1 MKADN
6 ILGLIGGTPHV
17 RLGRLFPDHEVW
29 MKLERQNPAG
39 SIKDRIALAM
49 IEDAEQQGMIRPGA
63 TLIEAT
69 SGNTGVGLAF
79 VAAVKGYRLI
89 IVMPE
94 SMSVERRR
102 LMQSY
107 GARLELT
114 PREKGMKGAIE
125 RAKALLAEID
135 GSWMP
140 RQFVNPSNP
149 EVHARTTA
157 REIMDDFPE
166 GFDYFVTG
174 IGTGGHI
181 SGVGRELTM
190 AGGRLYAD
198 RQMFVGGVYED
209 LPETSHFHSDLF
221 VRLPDEDAG
230 MFTYVYLLLSPGT
243 RPDDVARGI
252 AANMRRLDATD
263 DVRPETPLLF
273 PLTDIHLRSHFQREH
288 EPNGNIL
295 YLYLIVGAN
304 ILLLVI
310 VLFNLWLNAGLIF
323 AFNRRYYQLLR
334 LNGASSRRVLVD
346 EMMIATYVGFSSV
359 AFMCIAWLLMPYRS
373 PTMIWGYGGSGL
385 RTTISV
391 NGYWL
396 HVLNDLFS
404 FQEGHL
410 FVPTGTFLFFSQ
422 RERGRREEEPP
433 EEMPAEPEG
442 GIETRLALFVA
453 EEALNGLKRI
463 GRTSAFRSA
472 QKSCLP
478 IRGRLQRKNMPRV
491 RNTRA
496 PFRALRPSAFSSNS
510 NRASTDSCTYRKWT
524 ASTLIRI

>member
-49 IEDAEQQGMIRPGA
+49 IEDAEQQGLIRPGA

-181 SGVGRELTM
+181 SGVGRELKRVFPSVQIVGVEPADSPVLTEGR
-190 AGGRLYAD
+190 AGAHPIQGIGPG
-198 RQMFVGGVYED
+198 FV
-209 LPETSHFHSDLF
+209 PETLDRT
-221 VRLPDEDAG
+221 VIDRVTAITGPDA
-230 MFTYVYLLLSPGT
+230 F
-243 RPDDVARGI
+243 RFA
-252 AANMRRLDATD
+252 RRLA
-263 DVRPETPLLF
+263 
-273 PLTDIHLRSHFQREH
+273 RE
-288 EPNGNIL
+288 EGIL
-295 YLYLIVGAN
+295 CGIST
-304 ILLLVI
+304 
-310 VLFNLWLNAGLIF
+310 
-323 AFNRRYYQLLR
+323 
-334 LNGASSRRVLVD
+334 GASLAAVERVL
-346 EMMIATYVGFSSV
+346 A
-359 AFMCIAWLLMPYRS
+359 
-373 PTMIWGYGGSGL
+373 GSGVPKRVL
-385 RTTISV
+385 TFGLDTGERYLSV
-391 NGYWL
+391 EG
-396 HVLNDLFS
+396 LF
-404 FQEGHL
+404 
-410 FVPTGTFLFFSQ
+410 T
-422 RERGRREEEPP
+422 
-433 EEMPAEPEG
+433 
-442 GIETRLALFVA
+442 
-453 EEALNGLKRI
+453 NK
-463 GRTSAFRSA
+463 
-472 QKSCLP
+472 
-478 IRGRLQRKNMPRV
+478 V
-491 RNTRA
+491 RH
-496 PFRALRPSAFSSNS
+496 
-510 NRASTDSCTYRKWT
+510 
-524 ASTLIRI
+524 

>member
-49 IEDAEQQGMIRPGA
+49 IEDAEQQGLIRPGA

-69 SGNTGVGLAF
+69 SVNTGVGLAF

-181 SGVGRELTM
+181 SGVGRELKRVFPSVQIVGVEPADSPVLTEGR
-190 AGGRLYAD
+190 AGAHPIQGIGPG
-198 RQMFVGGVYED
+198 FV
-209 LPETSHFHSDLF
+209 PETLDRN
-221 VRLPDEDAG
+221 VIDRVTAITGPDA
-230 MFTYVYLLLSPGT
+230 F
-243 RPDDVARGI
+243 RFA
-252 AANMRRLDATD
+252 RRLA
-263 DVRPETPLLF
+263 
-273 PLTDIHLRSHFQREH
+273 RE
-288 EPNGNIL
+288 EGIL
-295 YLYLIVGAN
+295 CGIST
-304 ILLLVI
+304 
-310 VLFNLWLNAGLIF
+310 
-323 AFNRRYYQLLR
+323 
-334 LNGASSRRVLVD
+334 GASLAAVERVL
-346 EMMIATYVGFSSV
+346 A
-359 AFMCIAWLLMPYRS
+359 
-373 PTMIWGYGGSGL
+373 GSGVPKRVL
-385 RTTISV
+385 TFGLDTGERYLSV
-391 NGYWL
+391 EG
-396 HVLNDLFS
+396 LFS
-404 FQEGHL
+404 NK
-410 FVPTGTFLFFSQ
+410 
-422 RERGRREEEPP
+422 RRH
-433 EEMPAEPEG
+433 
-442 GIETRLALFVA
+442 
-453 EEALNGLKRI
+453 
-463 GRTSAFRSA
+463 
-472 QKSCLP
+472 
-478 IRGRLQRKNMPRV
+478 
-491 RNTRA
+491 
-496 PFRALRPSAFSSNS
+496 
-510 NRASTDSCTYRKWT
+510 
-524 ASTLIRI
+524 

>member
-49 IEDAEQQGMIRPGA
+49 IEDAEQQGLIRPGA

-79 VAAVKGYRLI
+79 VAAVKGYQLI

-181 SGVGRELTM
+181 SGVGRELKRVFPSVQIVGVEPADSPVLTEGR
-190 AGGRLYAD
+190 AGAHPIQGIGPG
-198 RQMFVGGVYED
+198 FV
-209 LPETSHFHSDLF
+209 PETLDRT
-221 VRLPDEDAG
+221 VIDRVTAITGPDA
-230 MFTYVYLLLSPGT
+230 F
-243 RPDDVARGI
+243 RFA
-252 AANMRRLDATD
+252 RRLA
-263 DVRPETPLLF
+263 
-273 PLTDIHLRSHFQREH
+273 RE
-288 EPNGNIL
+288 EGIL
-295 YLYLIVGAN
+295 CGISTGAA
-304 ILLLVI
+304 LAAVE
-310 VLFNLWLNAGLIF
+310 
-323 AFNRRYYQLLR
+323 
-334 LNGASSRRVLVD
+334 RVL
-346 EMMIATYVGFSSV
+346 A
-359 AFMCIAWLLMPYRS
+359 
-373 PTMIWGYGGSGL
+373 GSGVSKRVL
-385 RTTISV
+385 TFGLDTGERYLSV
-391 NGYWL
+391 EG
-396 HVLNDLFS
+396 LF
-404 FQEGHL
+404 
-410 FVPTGTFLFFSQ
+410 T
-422 RERGRREEEPP
+422 
-433 EEMPAEPEG
+433 
-442 GIETRLALFVA
+442 
-453 EEALNGLKRI
+453 NK
-463 GRTSAFRSA
+463 
-472 QKSCLP
+472 
-478 IRGRLQRKNMPRV
+478 V
-491 RNTRA
+491 RH
-496 PFRALRPSAFSSNS
+496 
-510 NRASTDSCTYRKWT
+510 
-524 ASTLIRI
+524 

>member
-49 IEDAEQQGMIRPGA
+49 IEDAERQGLIRPGA

-181 SGVGRELTM
+181 SGVGRELKRAFPNVQIVGVEPADSPVLTEGR
-190 AGGRLYAD
+190 AGAHPIQGIGPG
-198 RQMFVGGVYED
+198 FV
-209 LPETSHFHSDLF
+209 PETLDRT
-221 VRLPDEDAG
+221 VIDRVTAIAGPDA
-230 MFTYVYLLLSPGT
+230 F
-243 RPDDVARGI
+243 RFA
-252 AANMRRLDATD
+252 RRLA
-263 DVRPETPLLF
+263 
-273 PLTDIHLRSHFQREH
+273 RE
-288 EPNGNIL
+288 EGIL
-295 YLYLIVGAN
+295 CGISTGAA
-304 ILLLVI
+304 LAAVE
-310 VLFNLWLNAGLIF
+310 
-323 AFNRRYYQLLR
+323 
-334 LNGASSRRVLVD
+334 RVL
-346 EMMIATYVGFSSV
+346 A
-359 AFMCIAWLLMPYRS
+359 
-373 PTMIWGYGGSGL
+373 GSGVPKRVL
-385 RTTISV
+385 TFGLDTGERYLSV
-391 NGYWL
+391 EG
-396 HVLNDLFS
+396 LFS
-404 FQEGHL
+404 NK
-410 FVPTGTFLFFSQ
+410 
-422 RERGRREEEPP
+422 RRH
-433 EEMPAEPEG
+433 
-442 GIETRLALFVA
+442 
-453 EEALNGLKRI
+453 
-463 GRTSAFRSA
+463 
-472 QKSCLP
+472 
-478 IRGRLQRKNMPRV
+478 
-491 RNTRA
+491 
-496 PFRALRPSAFSSNS
+496 
-510 NRASTDSCTYRKWT
+510 
-524 ASTLIRI
+524 

>member
-49 IEDAEQQGMIRPGA
+49 IEDAEQQGLIRPGA

-94 SMSVERRR
+94 SMSVERRQ

-181 SGVGRELTM
+181 SGVGRELKRVFPSVQIVGVEPADSPVLTEGR
-190 AGGRLYAD
+190 AGAHPIQGIGPG
-198 RQMFVGGVYED
+198 FV
-209 LPETSHFHSDLF
+209 PETLDRT
-221 VRLPDEDAG
+221 VIDRVTAITGPDAFR
-230 MFTYVYLLLSPGT
+230 FT
-243 RPDDVARGI
+243 
-252 AANMRRLDATD
+252 RRLA
-263 DVRPETPLLF
+263 
-273 PLTDIHLRSHFQREH
+273 RE
-288 EPNGNIL
+288 EGIL
-295 YLYLIVGAN
+295 CGISTGAA
-304 ILLLVI
+304 LAAVE
-310 VLFNLWLNAGLIF
+310 
-323 AFNRRYYQLLR
+323 
-334 LNGASSRRVLVD
+334 RVL
-346 EMMIATYVGFSSV
+346 A
-359 AFMCIAWLLMPYRS
+359 
-373 PTMIWGYGGSGL
+373 GSGVPKRVL
-385 RTTISV
+385 TFGLDTGERYLSV
-391 NGYWL
+391 EG
-396 HVLNDLFS
+396 LFS
-404 FQEGHL
+404 NK
-410 FVPTGTFLFFSQ
+410 
-422 RERGRREEEPP
+422 RRH
-433 EEMPAEPEG
+433 
-442 GIETRLALFVA
+442 
-453 EEALNGLKRI
+453 
-463 GRTSAFRSA
+463 
-472 QKSCLP
+472 
-478 IRGRLQRKNMPRV
+478 
-491 RNTRA
+491 
-496 PFRALRPSAFSSNS
+496 
-510 NRASTDSCTYRKWT
+510 
-524 ASTLIRI
+524 

>member
-49 IEDAEQQGMIRPGA
+49 IEDAERQGLIRPGA

-181 SGVGRELTM
+181 SGVGRELKRAFPSVQIVGVEPADSPVLTEGR
-190 AGGRLYAD
+190 AGAHPIQGIGPG
-198 RQMFVGGVYED
+198 FV
-209 LPETSHFHSDLF
+209 PETLDRT
-221 VRLPDEDAG
+221 VIDRVTAITGPDA
-230 MFTYVYLLLSPGT
+230 F
-243 RPDDVARGI
+243 RFA
-252 AANMRRLDATD
+252 RRLA
-263 DVRPETPLLF
+263 
-273 PLTDIHLRSHFQREH
+273 RE
-288 EPNGNIL
+288 EGIL
-295 YLYLIVGAN
+295 CGISTGAA
-304 ILLLVI
+304 LAAVE
-310 VLFNLWLNAGLIF
+310 
-323 AFNRRYYQLLR
+323 
-334 LNGASSRRVLVD
+334 RVL
-346 EMMIATYVGFSSV
+346 A
-359 AFMCIAWLLMPYRS
+359 
-373 PTMIWGYGGSGL
+373 GSGVPKRVL
-385 RTTISV
+385 TFGLDTGERYLSV
-391 NGYWL
+391 EG
-396 HVLNDLFS
+396 LFS
-404 FQEGHL
+404 NK
-410 FVPTGTFLFFSQ
+410 
-422 RERGRREEEPP
+422 RRH
-433 EEMPAEPEG
+433 
-442 GIETRLALFVA
+442 
-453 EEALNGLKRI
+453 
-463 GRTSAFRSA
+463 
-472 QKSCLP
+472 
-478 IRGRLQRKNMPRV
+478 
-491 RNTRA
+491 
-496 PFRALRPSAFSSNS
+496 
-510 NRASTDSCTYRKWT
+510 
-524 ASTLIRI
+524 

>member
-49 IEDAEQQGMIRPGA
+49 IEDAEQQGLIRPGA

-79 VAAVKGYRLI
+79 VAAVKGYQLI

-125 RAKALLAEID
+125 RAKVLLAEID

-181 SGVGRELTM
+181 SGVGRELKRAFPSVQIVGVEPADSPVLTEGR
-190 AGGRLYAD
+190 AGAHPIQGIGPG
-198 RQMFVGGVYED
+198 FV
-209 LPETSHFHSDLF
+209 PETLDRT
-221 VRLPDEDAG
+221 VIDRVTAITGPDAFR
-230 MFTYVYLLLSPGT
+230 FT
-243 RPDDVARGI
+243 
-252 AANMRRLDATD
+252 RRLA
-263 DVRPETPLLF
+263 
-273 PLTDIHLRSHFQREH
+273 RE
-288 EPNGNIL
+288 EGIL
-295 YLYLIVGAN
+295 CGISTGAA
-304 ILLLVI
+304 LAAVE
-310 VLFNLWLNAGLIF
+310 
-323 AFNRRYYQLLR
+323 
-334 LNGASSRRVLVD
+334 RVL
-346 EMMIATYVGFSSV
+346 A
-359 AFMCIAWLLMPYRS
+359 
-373 PTMIWGYGGSGL
+373 GSGVPKRVL
-385 RTTISV
+385 TFGLDTGERYLSV
-391 NGYWL
+391 EG
-396 HVLNDLFS
+396 LFS
-404 FQEGHL
+404 NK
-410 FVPTGTFLFFSQ
+410 
-422 RERGRREEEPP
+422 RRH
-433 EEMPAEPEG
+433 
-442 GIETRLALFVA
+442 
-453 EEALNGLKRI
+453 
-463 GRTSAFRSA
+463 
-472 QKSCLP
+472 
-478 IRGRLQRKNMPRV
+478 
-491 RNTRA
+491 
-496 PFRALRPSAFSSNS
+496 
-510 NRASTDSCTYRKWT
+510 
-524 ASTLIRI
+524 

>member
-49 IEDAEQQGMIRPGA
+49 IEDAEQQGLIRPGA

-94 SMSVERRR
+94 SMSVERRQ

-125 RAKALLAEID
+125 RAKVLLAEID

-181 SGVGRELTM
+181 SGVGRELKRAFPSVQIVGVEPADSPVLTEGR
-190 AGGRLYAD
+190 AGAHPIQGIGPG
-198 RQMFVGGVYED
+198 FV
-209 LPETSHFHSDLF
+209 PETLDRT
-221 VRLPDEDAG
+221 VIDRVTAITGPDAFR
-230 MFTYVYLLLSPGT
+230 FT
-243 RPDDVARGI
+243 
-252 AANMRRLDATD
+252 RRLA
-263 DVRPETPLLF
+263 
-273 PLTDIHLRSHFQREH
+273 RE
-288 EPNGNIL
+288 EGIL
-295 YLYLIVGAN
+295 CGISTGAA
-304 ILLLVI
+304 LAAVE
-310 VLFNLWLNAGLIF
+310 
-323 AFNRRYYQLLR
+323 
-334 LNGASSRRVLVD
+334 RVL
-346 EMMIATYVGFSSV
+346 A
-359 AFMCIAWLLMPYRS
+359 
-373 PTMIWGYGGSGL
+373 GSGVPKRVL
-385 RTTISV
+385 TFGLDTGERYLSV
-391 NGYWL
+391 EG
-396 HVLNDLFS
+396 LFS
-404 FQEGHL
+404 NK
-410 FVPTGTFLFFSQ
+410 
-422 RERGRREEEPP
+422 RRH
-433 EEMPAEPEG
+433 
-442 GIETRLALFVA
+442 
-453 EEALNGLKRI
+453 
-463 GRTSAFRSA
+463 
-472 QKSCLP
+472 
-478 IRGRLQRKNMPRV
+478 
-491 RNTRA
+491 
-496 PFRALRPSAFSSNS
+496 
-510 NRASTDSCTYRKWT
+510 
-524 ASTLIRI
+524 

>member
-49 IEDAEQQGMIRPGA
+49 IEDAEQQGLIRPGA

-94 SMSVERRR
+94 SMSVERRQ

-181 SGVGRELTM
+181 SGVGRELKRAFPNVQIVGVEPADSPVLTEGR
-190 AGGRLYAD
+190 AGAHPIQGIGPG
-198 RQMFVGGVYED
+198 FV
-209 LPETSHFHSDLF
+209 PETLDRSVIDR
-221 VRLPDEDAG
+221 VTAITGPDA
-230 MFTYVYLLLSPGT
+230 F
-243 RPDDVARGI
+243 RFA
-252 AANMRRLDATD
+252 RRLA
-263 DVRPETPLLF
+263 
-273 PLTDIHLRSHFQREH
+273 RE
-288 EPNGNIL
+288 EGIL
-295 YLYLIVGAN
+295 CGIST
-304 ILLLVI
+304 
-310 VLFNLWLNAGLIF
+310 
-323 AFNRRYYQLLR
+323 
-334 LNGASSRRVLVD
+334 GASLAAVERVL
-346 EMMIATYVGFSSV
+346 A
-359 AFMCIAWLLMPYRS
+359 
-373 PTMIWGYGGSGL
+373 GSGVPKRVL
-385 RTTISV
+385 TFGLDTGERYLSV
-391 NGYWL
+391 EG
-396 HVLNDLFS
+396 LF
-404 FQEGHL
+404 
-410 FVPTGTFLFFSQ
+410 T
-422 RERGRREEEPP
+422 
-433 EEMPAEPEG
+433 
-442 GIETRLALFVA
+442 
-453 EEALNGLKRI
+453 NK
-463 GRTSAFRSA
+463 
-472 QKSCLP
+472 
-478 IRGRLQRKNMPRV
+478 V
-491 RNTRA
+491 RH
-496 PFRALRPSAFSSNS
+496 
-510 NRASTDSCTYRKWT
+510 
-524 ASTLIRI
+524 

>member
-49 IEDAEQQGMIRPGA
+49 IEDAEQQGLIRPGA

-181 SGVGRELTM
+181 SGVGRELKRVFPSVQIVGVEPADSPVLTEGR
-190 AGGRLYAD
+190 AGAHPIQGIGPG
-198 RQMFVGGVYED
+198 FV
-209 LPETSHFHSDLF
+209 PETLDRT
-221 VRLPDEDAG
+221 VIDRVTAITGPDA
-230 MFTYVYLLLSPGT
+230 F
-243 RPDDVARGI
+243 RFA
-252 AANMRRLDATD
+252 RRLA
-263 DVRPETPLLF
+263 
-273 PLTDIHLRSHFQREH
+273 RE
-288 EPNGNIL
+288 EGIL
-295 YLYLIVGAN
+295 CGISTGAA
-304 ILLLVI
+304 LAAVE
-310 VLFNLWLNAGLIF
+310 
-323 AFNRRYYQLLR
+323 
-334 LNGASSRRVLVD
+334 RVL
-346 EMMIATYVGFSSV
+346 A
-359 AFMCIAWLLMPYRS
+359 
-373 PTMIWGYGGSGL
+373 GSGVPKRVL
-385 RTTISV
+385 TFGLDTGERYLSV
-391 NGYWL
+391 EG
-396 HVLNDLFS
+396 LF
-404 FQEGHL
+404 
-410 FVPTGTFLFFSQ
+410 T
-422 RERGRREEEPP
+422 
-433 EEMPAEPEG
+433 
-442 GIETRLALFVA
+442 
-453 EEALNGLKRI
+453 NK
-463 GRTSAFRSA
+463 
-472 QKSCLP
+472 
-478 IRGRLQRKNMPRV
+478 V
-491 RNTRA
+491 RH
-496 PFRALRPSAFSSNS
+496 
-510 NRASTDSCTYRKWT
+510 
-524 ASTLIRI
+524 

>member
-49 IEDAEQQGMIRPGA
+49 IEDAEQQGLIRPGA

-181 SGVGRELTM
+181 SGVGRELKRVFPSVQIVGVEPADSPVLTEGR
-190 AGGRLYAD
+190 AGAHPIQGIGPG
-198 RQMFVGGVYED
+198 FV
-209 LPETSHFHSDLF
+209 PETLDRT
-221 VRLPDEDAG
+221 VIDRVTAITGPDA
-230 MFTYVYLLLSPGT
+230 FPF
-243 RPDDVARGI
+243 A
-252 AANMRRLDATD
+252 RRLA
-263 DVRPETPLLF
+263 
-273 PLTDIHLRSHFQREH
+273 RE
-288 EPNGNIL
+288 EGIL
-295 YLYLIVGAN
+295 CGISTGAA
-304 ILLLVI
+304 LAAVE
-310 VLFNLWLNAGLIF
+310 
-323 AFNRRYYQLLR
+323 
-334 LNGASSRRVLVD
+334 RVL
-346 EMMIATYVGFSSV
+346 A
-359 AFMCIAWLLMPYRS
+359 
-373 PTMIWGYGGSGL
+373 GSGVPKRVL
-385 RTTISV
+385 TFGLDTGERYLSV
-391 NGYWL
+391 EG
-396 HVLNDLFS
+396 LF
-404 FQEGHL
+404 
-410 FVPTGTFLFFSQ
+410 T
-422 RERGRREEEPP
+422 
-433 EEMPAEPEG
+433 
-442 GIETRLALFVA
+442 
-453 EEALNGLKRI
+453 NK
-463 GRTSAFRSA
+463 
-472 QKSCLP
+472 
-478 IRGRLQRKNMPRV
+478 V
-491 RNTRA
+491 RH
-496 PFRALRPSAFSSNS
+496 
-510 NRASTDSCTYRKWT
+510 
-524 ASTLIRI
+524 

>member
-49 IEDAEQQGMIRPGA
+49 IEDAEQQGLIRPGA

-94 SMSVERRR
+94 SMSVERRQ

-125 RAKALLAEID
+125 RAKVLLAEID

-181 SGVGRELTM
+181 SGVGRELKRVFPSVQIVGVEPADSPVLTEGR
-190 AGGRLYAD
+190 AGAHPIQGIGPG
-198 RQMFVGGVYED
+198 FV
-209 LPETSHFHSDLF
+209 PETLDRT
-221 VRLPDEDAG
+221 VIDRVTAITGPDA
-230 MFTYVYLLLSPGT
+230 F
-243 RPDDVARGI
+243 RFA
-252 AANMRRLDATD
+252 RRLA
-263 DVRPETPLLF
+263 
-273 PLTDIHLRSHFQREH
+273 RE
-288 EPNGNIL
+288 EGIL
-295 YLYLIVGAN
+295 CGISTGAA
-304 ILLLVI
+304 LAAVE
-310 VLFNLWLNAGLIF
+310 
-323 AFNRRYYQLLR
+323 
-334 LNGASSRRVLVD
+334 RVL
-346 EMMIATYVGFSSV
+346 A
-359 AFMCIAWLLMPYRS
+359 
-373 PTMIWGYGGSGL
+373 GSGVPKRVL
-385 RTTISV
+385 TFGLDTGERYLSV
-391 NGYWL
+391 EG
-396 HVLNDLFS
+396 LFS
-404 FQEGHL
+404 NK
-410 FVPTGTFLFFSQ
+410 
-422 RERGRREEEPP
+422 RRH
-433 EEMPAEPEG
+433 
-442 GIETRLALFVA
+442 
-453 EEALNGLKRI
+453 
-463 GRTSAFRSA
+463 
-472 QKSCLP
+472 
-478 IRGRLQRKNMPRV
+478 
-491 RNTRA
+491 
-496 PFRALRPSAFSSNS
+496 
-510 NRASTDSCTYRKWT
+510 
-524 ASTLIRI
+524 

>member
-49 IEDAEQQGMIRPGA
+49 IEDAERQGLIRPGA

-94 SMSVERRR
+94 SMSVERRQ

-181 SGVGRELTM
+181 SGVGRELKRAFPNVQIVGVEPADSPVLTEGR
-190 AGGRLYAD
+190 AGAHPIQGIGPG
-198 RQMFVGGVYED
+198 FV
-209 LPETSHFHSDLF
+209 PETLDRT
-221 VRLPDEDAG
+221 VIDRVTAITGPDAFR
-230 MFTYVYLLLSPGT
+230 FT
-243 RPDDVARGI
+243 
-252 AANMRRLDATD
+252 RRLA
-263 DVRPETPLLF
+263 
-273 PLTDIHLRSHFQREH
+273 RE
-288 EPNGNIL
+288 EGIL
-295 YLYLIVGAN
+295 CGISTGAA
-304 ILLLVI
+304 LAAVE
-310 VLFNLWLNAGLIF
+310 
-323 AFNRRYYQLLR
+323 
-334 LNGASSRRVLVD
+334 RVL
-346 EMMIATYVGFSSV
+346 A
-359 AFMCIAWLLMPYRS
+359 
-373 PTMIWGYGGSGL
+373 GSGVPKRVL
-385 RTTISV
+385 TFGLDTGERYLSV
-391 NGYWL
+391 EG
-396 HVLNDLFS
+396 LFS
-404 FQEGHL
+404 NK
-410 FVPTGTFLFFSQ
+410 
-422 RERGRREEEPP
+422 RRH
-433 EEMPAEPEG
+433 
-442 GIETRLALFVA
+442 
-453 EEALNGLKRI
+453 
-463 GRTSAFRSA
+463 
-472 QKSCLP
+472 
-478 IRGRLQRKNMPRV
+478 
-491 RNTRA
+491 
-496 PFRALRPSAFSSNS
+496 
-510 NRASTDSCTYRKWT
+510 
-524 ASTLIRI
+524 

>member
-49 IEDAEQQGMIRPGA
+49 IEDAEQQGLIRPGA

-94 SMSVERRR
+94 SMSVERRQ

-181 SGVGRELTM
+181 SGVGRELKRAFPSVQIVGVEPADSPVLTEGR
-190 AGGRLYAD
+190 AGAHPIQGIGPG
-198 RQMFVGGVYED
+198 FV
-209 LPETSHFHSDLF
+209 PETLDRT
-221 VRLPDEDAG
+221 VIDRVTAITGPDAFR
-230 MFTYVYLLLSPGT
+230 FT
-243 RPDDVARGI
+243 
-252 AANMRRLDATD
+252 RRLA
-263 DVRPETPLLF
+263 
-273 PLTDIHLRSHFQREH
+273 RE
-288 EPNGNIL
+288 EGIL
-295 YLYLIVGAN
+295 CGISTGAA
-304 ILLLVI
+304 LAAVE
-310 VLFNLWLNAGLIF
+310 
-323 AFNRRYYQLLR
+323 
-334 LNGASSRRVLVD
+334 RVL
-346 EMMIATYVGFSSV
+346 A
-359 AFMCIAWLLMPYRS
+359 
-373 PTMIWGYGGSGL
+373 GSGVPKRVL
-385 RTTISV
+385 TFGLDTGERYLSV
-391 NGYWL
+391 EG
-396 HVLNDLFS
+396 LFS
-404 FQEGHL
+404 NK
-410 FVPTGTFLFFSQ
+410 
-422 RERGRREEEPP
+422 RRH
-433 EEMPAEPEG
+433 
-442 GIETRLALFVA
+442 
-453 EEALNGLKRI
+453 
-463 GRTSAFRSA
+463 
-472 QKSCLP
+472 
-478 IRGRLQRKNMPRV
+478 
-491 RNTRA
+491 
-496 PFRALRPSAFSSNS
+496 
-510 NRASTDSCTYRKWT
+510 
-524 ASTLIRI
+524 

>member
-49 IEDAEQQGMIRPGA
+49 IEDAEQQGLIRPGA

-125 RAKALLAEID
+125 RAKVLLAEID

-181 SGVGRELTM
+181 SGVGRELKRAFPSVQIVGVEPADSPVLTEGR
-190 AGGRLYAD
+190 AGAHPIQGIGPG
-198 RQMFVGGVYED
+198 FV
-209 LPETSHFHSDLF
+209 PETLDRT
-221 VRLPDEDAG
+221 VIDRVTAITGPDA
-230 MFTYVYLLLSPGT
+230 F
-243 RPDDVARGI
+243 RFA
-252 AANMRRLDATD
+252 RRLA
-263 DVRPETPLLF
+263 
-273 PLTDIHLRSHFQREH
+273 RE
-288 EPNGNIL
+288 EGIL
-295 YLYLIVGAN
+295 CGISTGAA
-304 ILLLVI
+304 LAAVE
-310 VLFNLWLNAGLIF
+310 
-323 AFNRRYYQLLR
+323 
-334 LNGASSRRVLVD
+334 RVL
-346 EMMIATYVGFSSV
+346 A
-359 AFMCIAWLLMPYRS
+359 
-373 PTMIWGYGGSGL
+373 GSGVPKRVL
-385 RTTISV
+385 TFGLDTGERYLSV
-391 NGYWL
+391 EG
-396 HVLNDLFS
+396 LFS
-404 FQEGHL
+404 NK
-410 FVPTGTFLFFSQ
+410 
-422 RERGRREEEPP
+422 RRH
-433 EEMPAEPEG
+433 
-442 GIETRLALFVA
+442 
-453 EEALNGLKRI
+453 
-463 GRTSAFRSA
+463 
-472 QKSCLP
+472 
-478 IRGRLQRKNMPRV
+478 
-491 RNTRA
+491 
-496 PFRALRPSAFSSNS
+496 
-510 NRASTDSCTYRKWT
+510 
-524 ASTLIRI
+524 

>member
-17 RLGRLFPDHEVW
+17 RLGRLFPEHEVW

-49 IEDAEQQGMIRPGA
+49 IEDAEQQGLIRPGA

-125 RAKALLAEID
+125 RAKVLLAEID

-181 SGVGRELTM
+181 SGVGRELKRAFPSVQIVGVEPADSPVLTEGR
-190 AGGRLYAD
+190 AGAHPIQGIGPG
-198 RQMFVGGVYED
+198 FV
-209 LPETSHFHSDLF
+209 PETLDRT
-221 VRLPDEDAG
+221 VIDRVTAITGPDA
-230 MFTYVYLLLSPGT
+230 F
-243 RPDDVARGI
+243 RFA
-252 AANMRRLDATD
+252 RRLA
-263 DVRPETPLLF
+263 
-273 PLTDIHLRSHFQREH
+273 RE
-288 EPNGNIL
+288 EGIL
-295 YLYLIVGAN
+295 CGIST
-304 ILLLVI
+304 
-310 VLFNLWLNAGLIF
+310 
-323 AFNRRYYQLLR
+323 
-334 LNGASSRRVLVD
+334 GASLAAVERVL
-346 EMMIATYVGFSSV
+346 A
-359 AFMCIAWLLMPYRS
+359 
-373 PTMIWGYGGSGL
+373 GSGVPKRVL
-385 RTTISV
+385 TFGLDTGERYLSV
-391 NGYWL
+391 EG
-396 HVLNDLFS
+396 LF
-404 FQEGHL
+404 
-410 FVPTGTFLFFSQ
+410 T
-422 RERGRREEEPP
+422 
-433 EEMPAEPEG
+433 
-442 GIETRLALFVA
+442 
-453 EEALNGLKRI
+453 NK
-463 GRTSAFRSA
+463 
-472 QKSCLP
+472 
-478 IRGRLQRKNMPRV
+478 V
-491 RNTRA
+491 RH
-496 PFRALRPSAFSSNS
+496 
-510 NRASTDSCTYRKWT
+510 
-524 ASTLIRI
+524 

>member
-49 IEDAEQQGMIRPGA
+49 IEDAEQQGLIRPGA

-181 SGVGRELTM
+181 SGVGRELKRAFPSVQIVGVEPADSPVLTEGR
-190 AGGRLYAD
+190 AGAHPIQGIGPG
-198 RQMFVGGVYED
+198 FV
-209 LPETSHFHSDLF
+209 PETLDRT
-221 VRLPDEDAG
+221 VIDRVTAIAGPDA
-230 MFTYVYLLLSPGT
+230 F
-243 RPDDVARGI
+243 RFA
-252 AANMRRLDATD
+252 RRLA
-263 DVRPETPLLF
+263 
-273 PLTDIHLRSHFQREH
+273 RE
-288 EPNGNIL
+288 EGIL
-295 YLYLIVGAN
+295 CGISTGAA
-304 ILLLVI
+304 LAAVE
-310 VLFNLWLNAGLIF
+310 
-323 AFNRRYYQLLR
+323 
-334 LNGASSRRVLVD
+334 RVL
-346 EMMIATYVGFSSV
+346 A
-359 AFMCIAWLLMPYRS
+359 
-373 PTMIWGYGGSGL
+373 GSGVPKRVL
-385 RTTISV
+385 TFGLDTGERYLSV
-391 NGYWL
+391 EG
-396 HVLNDLFS
+396 LFS
-404 FQEGHL
+404 NK
-410 FVPTGTFLFFSQ
+410 
-422 RERGRREEEPP
+422 RRH
-433 EEMPAEPEG
+433 
-442 GIETRLALFVA
+442 
-453 EEALNGLKRI
+453 
-463 GRTSAFRSA
+463 
-472 QKSCLP
+472 
-478 IRGRLQRKNMPRV
+478 
-491 RNTRA
+491 
-496 PFRALRPSAFSSNS
+496 
-510 NRASTDSCTYRKWT
+510 
-524 ASTLIRI
+524 

>member
-49 IEDAEQQGMIRPGA
+49 IEDAEQQGLIRPGA

-125 RAKALLAEID
+125 RAKTLLAEID

-181 SGVGRELTM
+181 SGVGRELKR
-190 AGGRLYAD
+190 A
-198 RQMFVGGVYED
+198 
-209 LPETSHFHSDLF
+209 
-221 VRLPDEDAG
+221 
-230 MFTYVYLLLSPGT
+230 
-243 RPDDVARGI
+243 
-252 AANMRRLDATD
+252 
-263 DVRPETPLLF
+263 F
-273 PLTDIHLRSHFQREH
+273 PSVQ
-288 EPNGNIL
+288 
-295 YLYLIVGAN
+295 IVGVEPA
-304 ILLLVI
+304 
-310 VLFNLWLNAGLIF
+310 
-323 AFNRRYYQLLR
+323 
-334 LNGASSRRVLVD
+334 D
-346 EMMIATYVGFSSV
+346 SSV
-359 AFMCIAWLLMPYRS
+359 LTGGCAGAPHPRYR
-373 PTMIWGYGGSGL
+373 SGL
-385 RTTISV
+385 RARDARP
-391 NGYWL
+391 
-396 HVLNDLFS
+396 HCDRPRD
-404 FQEGHL
+404 GHHRAGR
-410 FVPTGTFLFFSQ
+410 FPVCPPTG
-422 RERGRREEEPP
+422 
-433 EEMPAEPEG
+433 A
-442 GIETRLALFVA
+442 
-453 EEALNGLKRI
+453 
-463 GRTSAFRSA
+463 
-472 QKSCLP
+472 
-478 IRGRLQRKNMPRV
+478 
-491 RNTRA
+491 
-496 PFRALRPSAFSSNS
+496 
-510 NRASTDSCTYRKWT
+510 
-524 ASTLIRI
+524 

>member
-49 IEDAEQQGMIRPGA
+49 IEDAEQQGLIRPGA

-125 RAKALLAEID
+125 RAKVLLAEID

-181 SGVGRELTM
+181 SGVGRELKRVFPSVQIVGVEPADSPVLTEGR
-190 AGGRLYAD
+190 AGAHPIQGIGPG
-198 RQMFVGGVYED
+198 FV
-209 LPETSHFHSDLF
+209 PETLDRT
-221 VRLPDEDAG
+221 VIDRVTAITGPDA
-230 MFTYVYLLLSPGT
+230 F
-243 RPDDVARGI
+243 RFA
-252 AANMRRLDATD
+252 RRLA
-263 DVRPETPLLF
+263 
-273 PLTDIHLRSHFQREH
+273 RE
-288 EPNGNIL
+288 EGIL
-295 YLYLIVGAN
+295 CGISTGAA
-304 ILLLVI
+304 LAAVE
-310 VLFNLWLNAGLIF
+310 
-323 AFNRRYYQLLR
+323 
-334 LNGASSRRVLVD
+334 RVL
-346 EMMIATYVGFSSV
+346 A
-359 AFMCIAWLLMPYRS
+359 
-373 PTMIWGYGGSGL
+373 GSGVPKRVL
-385 RTTISV
+385 TFGLDTGERYLSV
-391 NGYWL
+391 EG
-396 HVLNDLFS
+396 LF
-404 FQEGHL
+404 
-410 FVPTGTFLFFSQ
+410 T
-422 RERGRREEEPP
+422 
-433 EEMPAEPEG
+433 
-442 GIETRLALFVA
+442 
-453 EEALNGLKRI
+453 NK
-463 GRTSAFRSA
+463 
-472 QKSCLP
+472 
-478 IRGRLQRKNMPRV
+478 V
-491 RNTRA
+491 RH
-496 PFRALRPSAFSSNS
+496 
-510 NRASTDSCTYRKWT
+510 
-524 ASTLIRI
+524 

>member
-49 IEDAEQQGMIRPGA
+49 IEDAEQQGLIRPGA

-181 SGVGRELTM
+181 SGVGRELKRAFPSVQIVGVEPADSSVLPGGC
-190 AGGRLYAD
+190 AGAHPIQGIGPG
-198 RQMFVGGVYED
+198 FV
-209 LPETSHFHSDLF
+209 PETLDRNVIDRVTAITGL
-221 VRLPDEDAG
+221 DA
-230 MFTYVYLLLSPGT
+230 F
-243 RPDDVARGI
+243 RFA
-252 AANMRRLDATD
+252 RRLA
-263 DVRPETPLLF
+263 
-273 PLTDIHLRSHFQREH
+273 RE
-288 EPNGNIL
+288 EGIL
-295 YLYLIVGAN
+295 CGIST
-304 ILLLVI
+304 
-310 VLFNLWLNAGLIF
+310 
-323 AFNRRYYQLLR
+323 
-334 LNGASSRRVLVD
+334 GASLAAVERVL
-346 EMMIATYVGFSSV
+346 A
-359 AFMCIAWLLMPYRS
+359 
-373 PTMIWGYGGSGL
+373 GSGVPKRVL
-385 RTTISV
+385 TFGLDTGERYLSV
-391 NGYWL
+391 EG
-396 HVLNDLFS
+396 LF
-404 FQEGHL
+404 
-410 FVPTGTFLFFSQ
+410 T
-422 RERGRREEEPP
+422 
-433 EEMPAEPEG
+433 
-442 GIETRLALFVA
+442 
-453 EEALNGLKRI
+453 NK
-463 GRTSAFRSA
+463 
-472 QKSCLP
+472 
-478 IRGRLQRKNMPRV
+478 V
-491 RNTRA
+491 RH
-496 PFRALRPSAFSSNS
+496 
-510 NRASTDSCTYRKWT
+510 
-524 ASTLIRI
+524 

>member
-49 IEDAEQQGMIRPGA
+49 IEDAERQGLIRPGA

-181 SGVGRELTM
+181 SGVGRELKRAFPSVQIVGVEPADSSVL
-190 AGGRLYAD
+190 AGGCAGAHPI
-198 RQMFVGGVYED
+198 QGIGPGFV
-209 LPETSHFHSDLF
+209 PETLDRN
-221 VRLPDEDAG
+221 VIDRVTAITGPDA
-230 MFTYVYLLLSPGT
+230 F
-243 RPDDVARGI
+243 RFA
-252 AANMRRLDATD
+252 RRLA
-263 DVRPETPLLF
+263 
-273 PLTDIHLRSHFQREH
+273 RE
-288 EPNGNIL
+288 EGIL
-295 YLYLIVGAN
+295 CGIST
-304 ILLLVI
+304 
-310 VLFNLWLNAGLIF
+310 
-323 AFNRRYYQLLR
+323 
-334 LNGASSRRVLVD
+334 GASLAAVERVL
-346 EMMIATYVGFSSV
+346 A
-359 AFMCIAWLLMPYRS
+359 
-373 PTMIWGYGGSGL
+373 GSGVSKRVL
-385 RTTISV
+385 TFGLDTGERYLSV
-391 NGYWL
+391 EG
-396 HVLNDLFS
+396 LF
-404 FQEGHL
+404 
-410 FVPTGTFLFFSQ
+410 T
-422 RERGRREEEPP
+422 
-433 EEMPAEPEG
+433 
-442 GIETRLALFVA
+442 
-453 EEALNGLKRI
+453 NK
-463 GRTSAFRSA
+463 
-472 QKSCLP
+472 
-478 IRGRLQRKNMPRV
+478 V
-491 RNTRA
+491 RH
-496 PFRALRPSAFSSNS
+496 
-510 NRASTDSCTYRKWT
+510 
-524 ASTLIRI
+524 

>member
-49 IEDAEQQGMIRPGA
+49 IEDAEQQGLIRPGA

-94 SMSVERRR
+94 SMSVERRQ

-125 RAKALLAEID
+125 RAKVLLAEID

-181 SGVGRELTM
+181 SGVGRELKRVFPSVQIVGVEPADSPVLTEGR
-190 AGGRLYAD
+190 AGAHPIQGIGPG
-198 RQMFVGGVYED
+198 FV
-209 LPETSHFHSDLF
+209 PETLDRN
-221 VRLPDEDAG
+221 VIDRVTAITGPDA
-230 MFTYVYLLLSPGT
+230 F
-243 RPDDVARGI
+243 RFA
-252 AANMRRLDATD
+252 RRLA
-263 DVRPETPLLF
+263 
-273 PLTDIHLRSHFQREH
+273 RE
-288 EPNGNIL
+288 EGIL
-295 YLYLIVGAN
+295 CGISTGAA
-304 ILLLVI
+304 LAAVE
-310 VLFNLWLNAGLIF
+310 
-323 AFNRRYYQLLR
+323 
-334 LNGASSRRVLVD
+334 RVL
-346 EMMIATYVGFSSV
+346 A
-359 AFMCIAWLLMPYRS
+359 
-373 PTMIWGYGGSGL
+373 GSGVPKRVL
-385 RTTISV
+385 TFGLDTGERYLSV
-391 NGYWL
+391 EG
-396 HVLNDLFS
+396 LFS
-404 FQEGHL
+404 NK
-410 FVPTGTFLFFSQ
+410 
-422 RERGRREEEPP
+422 RRH
-433 EEMPAEPEG
+433 
-442 GIETRLALFVA
+442 
-453 EEALNGLKRI
+453 
-463 GRTSAFRSA
+463 
-472 QKSCLP
+472 
-478 IRGRLQRKNMPRV
+478 
-491 RNTRA
+491 
-496 PFRALRPSAFSSNS
+496 
-510 NRASTDSCTYRKWT
+510 
-524 ASTLIRI
+524 

>member
-17 RLGRLFPDHEVW
+17 RLGRLFPEHEVW

-49 IEDAEQQGMIRPGA
+49 IEDAEQQGLIRPGA

-79 VAAVKGYRLI
+79 VAAVKGYQLI

-125 RAKALLAEID
+125 RAKVLLAEID

-181 SGVGRELTM
+181 SGVGRELKRAFPSVQIVGVEPADSPVLTEGR
-190 AGGRLYAD
+190 AGAHPIQGIGPG
-198 RQMFVGGVYED
+198 FV
-209 LPETSHFHSDLF
+209 PETLDRT
-221 VRLPDEDAG
+221 VIDRVTAITGPDAFR
-230 MFTYVYLLLSPGT
+230 FT
-243 RPDDVARGI
+243 
-252 AANMRRLDATD
+252 RRLA
-263 DVRPETPLLF
+263 
-273 PLTDIHLRSHFQREH
+273 RE
-288 EPNGNIL
+288 EGIL
-295 YLYLIVGAN
+295 CGISTGAA
-304 ILLLVI
+304 LAAVE
-310 VLFNLWLNAGLIF
+310 
-323 AFNRRYYQLLR
+323 
-334 LNGASSRRVLVD
+334 RVL
-346 EMMIATYVGFSSV
+346 A
-359 AFMCIAWLLMPYRS
+359 
-373 PTMIWGYGGSGL
+373 GSGVPKRVL
-385 RTTISV
+385 TFGLDTGERYLSV
-391 NGYWL
+391 EG
-396 HVLNDLFS
+396 LFS
-404 FQEGHL
+404 NK
-410 FVPTGTFLFFSQ
+410 
-422 RERGRREEEPP
+422 RRH
-433 EEMPAEPEG
+433 
-442 GIETRLALFVA
+442 
-453 EEALNGLKRI
+453 
-463 GRTSAFRSA
+463 
-472 QKSCLP
+472 
-478 IRGRLQRKNMPRV
+478 
-491 RNTRA
+491 
-496 PFRALRPSAFSSNS
+496 
-510 NRASTDSCTYRKWT
+510 
-524 ASTLIRI
+524 

>member
-49 IEDAEQQGMIRPGA
+49 IEDAEQQGLIRPGA

-79 VAAVKGYRLI
+79 VAAVKGYQLI

-125 RAKALLAEID
+125 RAKVLLAEID

-181 SGVGRELTM
+181 SGVGRELKRVFPSVQIVGVEPADSPVLTEGR
-190 AGGRLYAD
+190 AGAHPIQGIGPG
-198 RQMFVGGVYED
+198 FV
-209 LPETSHFHSDLF
+209 PETLDRT
-221 VRLPDEDAG
+221 VIDRVTAITGPDAFR
-230 MFTYVYLLLSPGT
+230 FT
-243 RPDDVARGI
+243 
-252 AANMRRLDATD
+252 RRLA
-263 DVRPETPLLF
+263 
-273 PLTDIHLRSHFQREH
+273 RE
-288 EPNGNIL
+288 EGIL
-295 YLYLIVGAN
+295 CGISTGAA
-304 ILLLVI
+304 LAAVE
-310 VLFNLWLNAGLIF
+310 
-323 AFNRRYYQLLR
+323 
-334 LNGASSRRVLVD
+334 RVL
-346 EMMIATYVGFSSV
+346 A
-359 AFMCIAWLLMPYRS
+359 
-373 PTMIWGYGGSGL
+373 GSGVPKRVL
-385 RTTISV
+385 TFGLDTGERYLSV
-391 NGYWL
+391 EG
-396 HVLNDLFS
+396 LFS
-404 FQEGHL
+404 NK
-410 FVPTGTFLFFSQ
+410 
-422 RERGRREEEPP
+422 RRH
-433 EEMPAEPEG
+433 
-442 GIETRLALFVA
+442 
-453 EEALNGLKRI
+453 
-463 GRTSAFRSA
+463 
-472 QKSCLP
+472 
-478 IRGRLQRKNMPRV
+478 
-491 RNTRA
+491 
-496 PFRALRPSAFSSNS
+496 
-510 NRASTDSCTYRKWT
+510 
-524 ASTLIRI
+524 

>member
-49 IEDAEQQGMIRPGA
+49 IEDAEQQGLIRPGA

-149 EVHARTTA
+149 DVHARTTA

-181 SGVGRELTM
+181 SGVGRELKRVFPSVQIVGVEPADSPVLTEGR
-190 AGGRLYAD
+190 AGAHPIQGIGPG
-198 RQMFVGGVYED
+198 FV
-209 LPETSHFHSDLF
+209 PETLDRN
-221 VRLPDEDAG
+221 VIDRVTAITGPDA
-230 MFTYVYLLLSPGT
+230 F
-243 RPDDVARGI
+243 RFA
-252 AANMRRLDATD
+252 RRLA
-263 DVRPETPLLF
+263 
-273 PLTDIHLRSHFQREH
+273 RE
-288 EPNGNIL
+288 EGIL
-295 YLYLIVGAN
+295 CGIST
-304 ILLLVI
+304 
-310 VLFNLWLNAGLIF
+310 
-323 AFNRRYYQLLR
+323 
-334 LNGASSRRVLVD
+334 GASLAAVERVL
-346 EMMIATYVGFSSV
+346 A
-359 AFMCIAWLLMPYRS
+359 
-373 PTMIWGYGGSGL
+373 GSGVPKRVL
-385 RTTISV
+385 TFGLDTGERYLSV
-391 NGYWL
+391 EG
-396 HVLNDLFS
+396 LF
-404 FQEGHL
+404 
-410 FVPTGTFLFFSQ
+410 T
-422 RERGRREEEPP
+422 
-433 EEMPAEPEG
+433 
-442 GIETRLALFVA
+442 
-453 EEALNGLKRI
+453 NK
-463 GRTSAFRSA
+463 
-472 QKSCLP
+472 
-478 IRGRLQRKNMPRV
+478 V
-491 RNTRA
+491 RH
-496 PFRALRPSAFSSNS
+496 
-510 NRASTDSCTYRKWT
+510 
-524 ASTLIRI
+524 

>member
-49 IEDAEQQGMIRPGA
+49 IEDAEQQGLIRPGA

-181 SGVGRELTM
+181 SGVGRELKRVFPSVQIVGVEPADSPVLTEGR
-190 AGGRLYAD
+190 AGAHPIQGIGPG
-198 RQMFVGGVYED
+198 FV
-209 LPETSHFHSDLF
+209 PETLDRT
-221 VRLPDEDAG
+221 VIDRVTAITGPDAFR
-230 MFTYVYLLLSPGT
+230 FT
-243 RPDDVARGI
+243 
-252 AANMRRLDATD
+252 RRLA
-263 DVRPETPLLF
+263 
-273 PLTDIHLRSHFQREH
+273 RE
-288 EPNGNIL
+288 EGIL
-295 YLYLIVGAN
+295 CGISTGAA
-304 ILLLVI
+304 LAAVE
-310 VLFNLWLNAGLIF
+310 
-323 AFNRRYYQLLR
+323 
-334 LNGASSRRVLVD
+334 RVL
-346 EMMIATYVGFSSV
+346 A
-359 AFMCIAWLLMPYRS
+359 
-373 PTMIWGYGGSGL
+373 GSGVPKRVL
-385 RTTISV
+385 TFGLDTGERYLSV
-391 NGYWL
+391 EG
-396 HVLNDLFS
+396 LFS
-404 FQEGHL
+404 NK
-410 FVPTGTFLFFSQ
+410 
-422 RERGRREEEPP
+422 RRH
-433 EEMPAEPEG
+433 
-442 GIETRLALFVA
+442 
-453 EEALNGLKRI
+453 
-463 GRTSAFRSA
+463 
-472 QKSCLP
+472 
-478 IRGRLQRKNMPRV
+478 
-491 RNTRA
+491 
-496 PFRALRPSAFSSNS
+496 
-510 NRASTDSCTYRKWT
+510 
-524 ASTLIRI
+524 

>member
-49 IEDAEQQGMIRPGA
+49 IEDAEQQGLIRPGA

-181 SGVGRELTM
+181 SGVGRELKRVFPSVQIVGVEPADSPVLTEGR
-190 AGGRLYAD
+190 AGAHPIQGIGPG
-198 RQMFVGGVYED
+198 FV
-209 LPETSHFHSDLF
+209 PETLDRT
-221 VRLPDEDAG
+221 VIDRVTAITGPDA
-230 MFTYVYLLLSPGT
+230 F
-243 RPDDVARGI
+243 RFA
-252 AANMRRLDATD
+252 RRLA
-263 DVRPETPLLF
+263 
-273 PLTDIHLRSHFQREH
+273 RE
-288 EPNGNIL
+288 EGIL
-295 YLYLIVGAN
+295 CGISTGAA
-304 ILLLVI
+304 LAAVE
-310 VLFNLWLNAGLIF
+310 
-323 AFNRRYYQLLR
+323 
-334 LNGASSRRVLVD
+334 RVL
-346 EMMIATYVGFSSV
+346 A
-359 AFMCIAWLLMPYRS
+359 
-373 PTMIWGYGGSGL
+373 GSGVPKRVL
-385 RTTISV
+385 TFGLDTGERYLSV
-391 NGYWL
+391 EG
-396 HVLNDLFS
+396 LFS
-404 FQEGHL
+404 NK
-410 FVPTGTFLFFSQ
+410 
-422 RERGRREEEPP
+422 RRH
-433 EEMPAEPEG
+433 
-442 GIETRLALFVA
+442 
-453 EEALNGLKRI
+453 
-463 GRTSAFRSA
+463 
-472 QKSCLP
+472 
-478 IRGRLQRKNMPRV
+478 
-491 RNTRA
+491 
-496 PFRALRPSAFSSNS
+496 
-510 NRASTDSCTYRKWT
+510 
-524 ASTLIRI
+524 

>member
-166 GFDYFVTG
+166 GFD
-174 IGTGGHI
+174 
-181 SGVGRELTM
+181 
-190 AGGRLYAD
+190 
-198 RQMFVGGVYED
+198 
-209 LPETSHFHSDLF
+209 
-221 VRLPDEDAG
+221 
-230 MFTYVYLLLSPGT
+230 
-243 RPDDVARGI
+243 
-252 AANMRRLDATD
+252 
-263 DVRPETPLLF
+263 
-273 PLTDIHLRSHFQREH
+273 
-288 EPNGNIL
+288 
-295 YLYLIVGAN
+295 
-304 ILLLVI
+304 
-310 VLFNLWLNAGLIF
+310 
-323 AFNRRYYQLLR
+323 
-334 LNGASSRRVLVD
+334 
-346 EMMIATYVGFSSV
+346 
-359 AFMCIAWLLMPYRS
+359 
-373 PTMIWGYGGSGL
+373 
-385 RTTISV
+385 
-391 NGYWL
+391 
-396 HVLNDLFS
+396 
-404 FQEGHL
+404 
-410 FVPTGTFLFFSQ
+410 
-422 RERGRREEEPP
+422 
-433 EEMPAEPEG
+433 
-442 GIETRLALFVA
+442 
-453 EEALNGLKRI
+453 
-463 GRTSAFRSA
+463 
-472 QKSCLP
+472 
-478 IRGRLQRKNMPRV
+478 
-491 RNTRA
+491 
-496 PFRALRPSAFSSNS
+496 
-510 NRASTDSCTYRKWT
+510 
-524 ASTLIRI
+524 

>member
-49 IEDAEQQGMIRPGA
+49 IEDAEQQGLIRPGA

-181 SGVGRELTM
+181 SGVGRELKRAFPNVQIVGVEPADSPVLTEGR
-190 AGGRLYAD
+190 AGAHPIQGIGPG
-198 RQMFVGGVYED
+198 FV
-209 LPETSHFHSDLF
+209 PETLDRT
-221 VRLPDEDAG
+221 VIDRVTAITGPDA
-230 MFTYVYLLLSPGT
+230 F
-243 RPDDVARGI
+243 RFA
-252 AANMRRLDATD
+252 RRLA
-263 DVRPETPLLF
+263 
-273 PLTDIHLRSHFQREH
+273 RE
-288 EPNGNIL
+288 EGIL
-295 YLYLIVGAN
+295 CGISTGAA
-304 ILLLVI
+304 LAAVE
-310 VLFNLWLNAGLIF
+310 
-323 AFNRRYYQLLR
+323 
-334 LNGASSRRVLVD
+334 RVL
-346 EMMIATYVGFSSV
+346 A
-359 AFMCIAWLLMPYRS
+359 
-373 PTMIWGYGGSGL
+373 GSGVPKRVL
-385 RTTISV
+385 TFGLDTGERYLSV
-391 NGYWL
+391 EG
-396 HVLNDLFS
+396 LFS
-404 FQEGHL
+404 NK
-410 FVPTGTFLFFSQ
+410 
-422 RERGRREEEPP
+422 RRH
-433 EEMPAEPEG
+433 
-442 GIETRLALFVA
+442 
-453 EEALNGLKRI
+453 
-463 GRTSAFRSA
+463 
-472 QKSCLP
+472 
-478 IRGRLQRKNMPRV
+478 
-491 RNTRA
+491 
-496 PFRALRPSAFSSNS
+496 
-510 NRASTDSCTYRKWT
+510 
-524 ASTLIRI
+524 

>member
-17 RLGRLFPDHEVW
+17 RLGRLFPEHEVW

-49 IEDAEQQGMIRPGA
+49 IEDAEQQGLIRPGA

-125 RAKALLAEID
+125 RAKVLLAEID

-181 SGVGRELTM
+181 SGVGRELKRVFPNVQIVGVEPADSPVLTEGR
-190 AGGRLYAD
+190 AGAHPIQGIGPG
-198 RQMFVGGVYED
+198 FV
-209 LPETSHFHSDLF
+209 PETLDRT
-221 VRLPDEDAG
+221 VVDRVTAITGPDAFR
-230 MFTYVYLLLSPGT
+230 FT
-243 RPDDVARGI
+243 
-252 AANMRRLDATD
+252 RRLA
-263 DVRPETPLLF
+263 
-273 PLTDIHLRSHFQREH
+273 RE
-288 EPNGNIL
+288 EGIL
-295 YLYLIVGAN
+295 CGISTGAA
-304 ILLLVI
+304 LAAVE
-310 VLFNLWLNAGLIF
+310 
-323 AFNRRYYQLLR
+323 
-334 LNGASSRRVLVD
+334 RVL
-346 EMMIATYVGFSSV
+346 A
-359 AFMCIAWLLMPYRS
+359 
-373 PTMIWGYGGSGL
+373 GSGVPKRVL
-385 RTTISV
+385 TFGLDTGERYLSV
-391 NGYWL
+391 EG
-396 HVLNDLFS
+396 LFS
-404 FQEGHL
+404 NK
-410 FVPTGTFLFFSQ
+410 
-422 RERGRREEEPP
+422 RRH
-433 EEMPAEPEG
+433 
-442 GIETRLALFVA
+442 
-453 EEALNGLKRI
+453 
-463 GRTSAFRSA
+463 
-472 QKSCLP
+472 
-478 IRGRLQRKNMPRV
+478 
-491 RNTRA
+491 
-496 PFRALRPSAFSSNS
+496 
-510 NRASTDSCTYRKWT
+510 
-524 ASTLIRI
+524 

>member
-49 IEDAEQQGMIRPGA
+49 IEDAEQQGLIRPGA

-125 RAKALLAEID
+125 RAKVLLAEID

-181 SGVGRELTM
+181 SGVGRELKRVFPSVQIVGVEPADSPVLTEGR
-190 AGGRLYAD
+190 AGAHPIQGVGPG
-198 RQMFVGGVYED
+198 FV
-209 LPETSHFHSDLF
+209 PETLDRT
-221 VRLPDEDAG
+221 VIDRVTAITGPDA
-230 MFTYVYLLLSPGT
+230 F
-243 RPDDVARGI
+243 RFA
-252 AANMRRLDATD
+252 RRLA
-263 DVRPETPLLF
+263 
-273 PLTDIHLRSHFQREH
+273 RE
-288 EPNGNIL
+288 EGIL
-295 YLYLIVGAN
+295 CGIST
-304 ILLLVI
+304 
-310 VLFNLWLNAGLIF
+310 
-323 AFNRRYYQLLR
+323 
-334 LNGASSRRVLVD
+334 GASLAAVERVL
-346 EMMIATYVGFSSV
+346 A
-359 AFMCIAWLLMPYRS
+359 
-373 PTMIWGYGGSGL
+373 GSGVPKRVL
-385 RTTISV
+385 TFGLDTGERYLSV
-391 NGYWL
+391 EG
-396 HVLNDLFS
+396 LF
-404 FQEGHL
+404 
-410 FVPTGTFLFFSQ
+410 T
-422 RERGRREEEPP
+422 
-433 EEMPAEPEG
+433 
-442 GIETRLALFVA
+442 
-453 EEALNGLKRI
+453 NK
-463 GRTSAFRSA
+463 
-472 QKSCLP
+472 
-478 IRGRLQRKNMPRV
+478 V
-491 RNTRA
+491 RH
-496 PFRALRPSAFSSNS
+496 
-510 NRASTDSCTYRKWT
+510 
-524 ASTLIRI
+524 

>member
-49 IEDAEQQGMIRPGA
+49 IEDAEQQGLIRPGA

-79 VAAVKGYRLI
+79 VAAVKGYQLI

-94 SMSVERRR
+94 SMSVERRQ

-181 SGVGRELTM
+181 SGVGRELKRVFPSVQIVGVEPADSPVLTEGR
-190 AGGRLYAD
+190 AGAHPIQGIGPG
-198 RQMFVGGVYED
+198 FV
-209 LPETSHFHSDLF
+209 PETLDRT
-221 VRLPDEDAG
+221 VIDRVTAITGPDA
-230 MFTYVYLLLSPGT
+230 F
-243 RPDDVARGI
+243 RFA
-252 AANMRRLDATD
+252 RRLA
-263 DVRPETPLLF
+263 
-273 PLTDIHLRSHFQREH
+273 RE
-288 EPNGNIL
+288 EGIL
-295 YLYLIVGAN
+295 CGISTGAA
-304 ILLLVI
+304 L
-310 VLFNLWLNAGLIF
+310 A
-323 AFNRRYYQLLR
+323 A
-334 LNGASSRRVLVD
+334 AERVL
-346 EMMIATYVGFSSV
+346 A
-359 AFMCIAWLLMPYRS
+359 
-373 PTMIWGYGGSGL
+373 GSGVPKRVL
-385 RTTISV
+385 TFGLDTGERYLSV
-391 NGYWL
+391 EG
-396 HVLNDLFS
+396 LFS
-404 FQEGHL
+404 NK
-410 FVPTGTFLFFSQ
+410 
-422 RERGRREEEPP
+422 RRH
-433 EEMPAEPEG
+433 
-442 GIETRLALFVA
+442 
-453 EEALNGLKRI
+453 
-463 GRTSAFRSA
+463 
-472 QKSCLP
+472 
-478 IRGRLQRKNMPRV
+478 
-491 RNTRA
+491 
-496 PFRALRPSAFSSNS
+496 
-510 NRASTDSCTYRKWT
+510 
-524 ASTLIRI
+524 

>member
-49 IEDAEQQGMIRPGA
+49 IEDAEQQGLIRPGA

-125 RAKALLAEID
+125 RAKVLLAEID

-181 SGVGRELTM
+181 SGVGRELKRAFPSVQIVGVEPADSPVLTEGR
-190 AGGRLYAD
+190 AGAHPIQGIGPG
-198 RQMFVGGVYED
+198 FV
-209 LPETSHFHSDLF
+209 PETLDRT
-221 VRLPDEDAG
+221 VIDRVTAITGPDAFR
-230 MFTYVYLLLSPGT
+230 FT
-243 RPDDVARGI
+243 
-252 AANMRRLDATD
+252 RRLA
-263 DVRPETPLLF
+263 
-273 PLTDIHLRSHFQREH
+273 RE
-288 EPNGNIL
+288 EGIL
-295 YLYLIVGAN
+295 CGISTGAA
-304 ILLLVI
+304 LAAVE
-310 VLFNLWLNAGLIF
+310 
-323 AFNRRYYQLLR
+323 
-334 LNGASSRRVLVD
+334 RVL
-346 EMMIATYVGFSSV
+346 A
-359 AFMCIAWLLMPYRS
+359 
-373 PTMIWGYGGSGL
+373 GSGVPKRVL
-385 RTTISV
+385 TFGLDTGERYLSV
-391 NGYWL
+391 EG
-396 HVLNDLFS
+396 LFS
-404 FQEGHL
+404 NK
-410 FVPTGTFLFFSQ
+410 
-422 RERGRREEEPP
+422 RRH
-433 EEMPAEPEG
+433 
-442 GIETRLALFVA
+442 
-453 EEALNGLKRI
+453 
-463 GRTSAFRSA
+463 
-472 QKSCLP
+472 
-478 IRGRLQRKNMPRV
+478 
-491 RNTRA
+491 
-496 PFRALRPSAFSSNS
+496 
-510 NRASTDSCTYRKWT
+510 
-524 ASTLIRI
+524 

>member
-49 IEDAEQQGMIRPGA
+49 IEDAEQQGLIRPGA

-94 SMSVERRR
+94 SMSVERRQ

-181 SGVGRELTM
+181 SGVGRELKRVFPSVQIVGVEPADSPVLTEGR
-190 AGGRLYAD
+190 AGAHPIQGIGPG
-198 RQMFVGGVYED
+198 FV
-209 LPETSHFHSDLF
+209 PETLDRT
-221 VRLPDEDAG
+221 VIDRVTAITGPDA
-230 MFTYVYLLLSPGT
+230 F
-243 RPDDVARGI
+243 RFA
-252 AANMRRLDATD
+252 RRLA
-263 DVRPETPLLF
+263 
-273 PLTDIHLRSHFQREH
+273 RE
-288 EPNGNIL
+288 EGIL
-295 YLYLIVGAN
+295 CGISTGAA
-304 ILLLVI
+304 LAAVE
-310 VLFNLWLNAGLIF
+310 
-323 AFNRRYYQLLR
+323 
-334 LNGASSRRVLVD
+334 RVL
-346 EMMIATYVGFSSV
+346 A
-359 AFMCIAWLLMPYRS
+359 
-373 PTMIWGYGGSGL
+373 GSGVPKRVL
-385 RTTISV
+385 TFGLDTGERYLSV
-391 NGYWL
+391 EG
-396 HVLNDLFS
+396 LFS
-404 FQEGHL
+404 NK
-410 FVPTGTFLFFSQ
+410 
-422 RERGRREEEPP
+422 RRH
-433 EEMPAEPEG
+433 
-442 GIETRLALFVA
+442 
-453 EEALNGLKRI
+453 
-463 GRTSAFRSA
+463 
-472 QKSCLP
+472 
-478 IRGRLQRKNMPRV
+478 
-491 RNTRA
+491 
-496 PFRALRPSAFSSNS
+496 
-510 NRASTDSCTYRKWT
+510 
-524 ASTLIRI
+524 